1 MRGEGR
7 ACADAVSGEDQLLA
21 PFVEEARR
29 GEPGA
34 FEVLEGRFRG
44 PLLAYALNLLRD
56 RGHAED
62 AVQEALVRAWDQL
75 GALRDPEAFRPW
87 IYAILENAAFGGERH
102 RGRRKAYPLFDE
114 EAVAEGEPVLEIDEG
129 PVAPG
134 EEIPVAPVVAAL
146 RDSLRGLSAIHREV
160 LDLHYFQGRSTR
172 EVGEALDI
180 PFNTARVRLFRAR
193 GALRRELARRG
204 VGPEA
209 LDGEAV
215 R

>member
-1 MRGEGR
+1 VAE
-7 ACADAVSGEDQLLA
+7 EDLLLA
-21 PFVEEARR
+21 PFVEDARR

-34 FEVLEGRFRG
+34 FDVLVGRFRQ
-44 PLLAYALNLLRD
+44 PLFAYALKLLGD

-75 GALRDPEAFRPW
+75 GALRDPESFRPW

-102 RGRRKAYPLFDE
+102 RERRKAFSLFDD
-114 EAVAEGEPVLEIDEG
+114 EAVAEGEPALEIDSA
-129 PVAPG
+129 PVEPG
-134 EEIPVAPVVAAL
+134 EEIPVAPVVAVV
-146 RDSLRGLSAIHREV
+146 RESLRKLSGIHRQV
-160 LDLHYFQGRSTR
+160 LDLHYLQGRSTR

-204 VGPEA
+204 VGPED
-209 LDGEAV
+209 LDGEV
-215 R
+215 NP